1 MVKMSFFKV
10 RFFSLI
16 FVSLAFISCGNLFEN
31 QLSSEDTKNLA
42 AETSLTTPATT
53 TENQNFVLTG
63 SMVIDGAMP
72 DFNFNN
78 DSADSRSALP
88 ELTAGTVEYFVYATD
103 GDGNTVD
110 GSFGEGS
117 SSKTFSIPLVFGKT
131 WTITCGMRNKNGS
144 REEFLTASS
153 TPKTYT
159 SSNYTDS
166 LVLYPAPATSGK
178 GEVELSISVPSSIT
192 RVTVTC
198 VSPNKDDWTISAVD
212 FTAGSGTTNGTAVLK
227 TGTTDASKI
236 KSGFYKISLN
246 FYKGTGG
253 TEFVFQ
259 TSQSI
264 NVFYGLKTTKWKDA
278 SADSSASPILSDG
291 TFVLTENNIK
301 QFLATNFYV
310 GPSGATGAATPADTN
325 DGSHNAPFA
334 TLERALT
341 QIENYGL
348 PENNYKIHISD
359 LVFPDA
365 AATAGYTISSSFD
378 NKMNSL
384 TLMGLTT
391 VNADGISGNDR
402 FRALTISTSKKV
414 TIKNLTISDGKAEDG
429 AGIYYNGTGKLIIDN
444 CIIKDN
450 EATRNGGAIY
460 SSGNVQIISTNIT
473 INVISGDTAGTG
485 EGLYIFSGSV
495 TMTGGGISQNIS
507 QLADS
512 GAIFVRK
519 GAEFNFNDG
528 LISDNGSRAIYNHGT
543 VNITAGTIS
552 GHTALRGGAIFN
564 NGSLNISDGR
574 ITGNS
579 AIKNPEGVGGNGGAI
594 YVNGAD
600 TTVTPNVIPSL
611 EITGGTITG
620 NTAECFGGGIYNASK
635 LTVSGGEISGNYIT
649 GTENCGGGA
658 VAVYSETIIKGAA
671 YIPAGTD
678 GKNDIYLY
686 DSGDGVNKFHVL
698 IASPLTE
705 SQIIKLTP
713 KAYSE
718 NRPMIALATSS
729 TADLTVEYT
738 KFTAGPDEG
747 GYNYSI
753 SNEGLLKADLSILI
767 NKDVT
772 GSSFAGTSA
781 ISGSEVFVSG
791 RSFAIRPLEAS
802 DHEVTQGEYETYCI
816 YSGSGTEIP
825 TAAVGK
831 GAFYPVYYVSWYDA
845 IVYCNLRTI
854 AEMGI
859 EHCVYSIG
867 GEKNP
872 SQWDGKTAG
881 TGANAGKYCGPTG
894 TERNDAWDAVTMDT
908 TADGWR
914 LPVEVEWEYLARQ
927 GDLTGTQY
935 TYSGNNNIDN
945 VAYYKGS
952 PETKNGTKAHEV
964 KGKTANDLG
973 LYDMTGNVFEWVWD
987 WFTSPL
993 DSAITYQG
1001 PTYAQANSGKEKV
1014 FCGGAYSK
1022 IASDCKLNKRGW
1034 YQPPHLRFGDIGFRV
1049 VRGALEEAGSGPVT
1063 TATPLTLEAEV
1074 AGAIVT
1080 FTNKASG
1087 AVTYKV
1093 NGGTAQTIP
1102 AGESAEIELATVGA
1116 KVQFFGDNAS
1126 YGYTASNGAIDTTN
1140 CSNISC
1146 SDDCY
1151 VYGNIMSLVSSA
1163 GYESSKE
1170 LTSDATFAYLFAN
1183 NTKIKN
1189 KTGSELILPATTLK
1203 SKCYMGMF
1211 KGCTGLT
1218 AAPELPATM
1227 LASSCYSSMFSS
1239 CKNLTTA
1246 PALPATTLADYCYYS
1261 MFSTCENLTTTPA
1274 LPATTLAEHCY
1285 EQMFYSCKNLTTTPA
1300 QLPATTLTN
1309 YCYRNMFSQ
1318 CSSLSTAP
1326 EILATT
1332 FASYCCSS
1340 MFSGCTS
1347 LTTAPELL
1355 ATTLAN
1361 SCCNLMFS
1369 NCTSLATAPTLL
1381 PATMLANS
1389 CYREMFKNCENL
1401 TTTPTLPATTLASYC
1416 YYSMFYGCTSL
1427 TSAPELPATMLTSSC
1442 YDAMFC
1448 GCTSLTT
1455 APELPALI
1463 LTDYCYREMFYDCT
1477 NLNNVTCFATDISAS
1492 NCTKDWLSGVA
1503 STGTFT
1509 QAPGVI
1515 WSTGNSGIPSG
1526 WTTAG
1531 GNWIGS
1537 KNPYQTKV
1545 VGDIVFTDGSAS
1557 SYTELNS
1564 LTDDQKAAAIAL
1576 IFYKGADCNDEGNS
1590 TPRTLGVG
1598 LKHNKDG
1605 IRWCRSET
1613 DENSANAFN
1622 INITT
1627 IQCSVS
1633 GDAGALTITGDKNG
1647 SDNLDQIAA
1656 FLTANGSSDDT
1667 GTDENYPAFYFAKN
1681 YKNMEGSRVNGT
1693 AFADNWY
1700 LPSIAELYQIHLCIK
1715 DTMNGFNIDEAS
1727 DALGGDKFTTSAY
1740 RSSSQCVES
1749 DQYVCHLY
1757 ISTGMYRASIKAGSA
1772 GYICV
1777 IREF

>member
-1 MVKMSFFKV
+1 MSMVKLSFSKV

-42 AETSLTTPATT
+42 AETSLTTPAAT
-53 TENQNFVLTG
+53 TENQTFVLTG
-63 SMVIDGAMP
+63 SMVLDGAMP
-72 DFNFNN
+72 DFNSN
-78 DSADSRSALP
+78 SGETGESRSALP
-88 ELTAGTVEYFVYATD
+88 ELSAGTVEYFVYATD

-117 SSKTFSIPLVFGKT
+117 NSKTFSIPLVFEKT
-131 WTITCGMRNKNGS
+131 WTITCGIRNKTGGQ
-144 REEFLTASS
+144 EEFLKASS

-159 SSNYTDS
+159 ATNYTDP
-166 LVLYPAPATSGK
+166 LVLYPVPATSGK

-192 RVTVTC
+192 RVTISC
-198 VSPNKDDWTISAVD
+198 VSPNKNDWSISAVD
-212 FTAGSGTTNGTAVLK
+212 FTAGSGTANGTAVLK

-236 KSGFYKISLN
+236 KSGLYKIRLN

-278 SADSSASPILSDG
+278 AASSAASPIKSDG

-348 PENNYKIHISD
+348 PENDYKIHISD

-384 TLMGLTT
+384 TLMGLTA

-552 GHTALRGGAIFN
+552 GHTAIRGGAIFN

-579 AIKNPEGVGGNGGAI
+579 AIKNPEGAGGNGGAI

-620 NTAECFGGGIYNASK
+620 NTAECFGGGIFNASK

-649 GTENCGGGA
+649 GTEDCAGGA
-658 VAVYSETIIKGAA
+658 IAVYSETIIKDAA
-671 YIPAGTD
+671 YIPAGAD
-678 GKNDIYLY
+678 GKNDIFLY
-686 DSGDGVNKFHVL
+686 DSGDY
-698 IASPLTE
+698 LTKHRVYIG
-705 SQIIKLTP
+705 SSLTQAQTIKLTP
-713 KAYSE
+713 KIYSD
-718 NRPMIALATSS
+718 NRPMIELAASS
-729 TADLTVEYT
+729 TADLAVEYT

-767 NKDVT
+767 NKDVN

-791 RSFAIRPLEAS
+791 RSFNIRPIEAS

-816 YSGSGTEIP
+816 YSGSGSEIP
-825 TAAVGK
+825 TVDVGK
-831 GAFYPVYYVSWYDA
+831 GVFYPVYYVSWYDA

-859 EHCVYSIG
+859 DHCVYSIG

-914 LPVEVEWEYLARQ
+914 LPVEAEWEYLARQ

-987 WFTSPL
+987 WYTSPL

-1022 IASDCKLNKRGW
+1022 NASDCKLNKRGW

-1049 VRGALEEAGSGPVT
+1049 VRGALEDAG
-1063 TATPLTLEAEV
+1063 
-1074 AGAIVT
+1074 
-1080 FTNKASG
+1080 
-1087 AVTYKV
+1087 
-1093 NGGTAQTIP
+1093 
-1102 AGESAEIELATVGA
+1102 
-1116 KVQFFGDNAS
+1116 
-1126 YGYTASNGAIDTTN
+1126 
-1140 CSNISC
+1140 
-1146 SDDCY
+1146 
-1151 VYGNIMSLVSSA
+1151 
-1163 GYESSKE
+1163 
-1170 LTSDATFAYLFAN
+1170 
-1183 NTKIKN
+1183 
-1189 KTGSELILPATTLK
+1189 
-1203 SKCYMGMF
+1203 
-1211 KGCTGLT
+1211 
-1218 AAPELPATM
+1218 
-1227 LASSCYSSMFSS
+1227 
-1239 CKNLTTA
+1239 
-1246 PALPATTLADYCYYS
+1246 
-1261 MFSTCENLTTTPA
+1261 
-1274 LPATTLAEHCY
+1274 
-1285 EQMFYSCKNLTTTPA
+1285 
-1300 QLPATTLTN
+1300 
-1309 YCYRNMFSQ
+1309 
-1318 CSSLSTAP
+1318 
-1326 EILATT
+1326 
-1332 FASYCCSS
+1332 
-1340 MFSGCTS
+1340 
-1347 LTTAPELL
+1347 
-1355 ATTLAN
+1355 
-1361 SCCNLMFS
+1361 
-1369 NCTSLATAPTLL
+1369 
-1381 PATMLANS
+1381 
-1389 CYREMFKNCENL
+1389 
-1401 TTTPTLPATTLASYC
+1401 
-1416 YYSMFYGCTSL
+1416 
-1427 TSAPELPATMLTSSC
+1427 
-1442 YDAMFC
+1442 
-1448 GCTSLTT
+1448 
-1455 APELPALI
+1455 
-1463 LTDYCYREMFYDCT
+1463 
-1477 NLNNVTCFATDISAS
+1477 
-1492 NCTKDWLSGVA
+1492 
-1503 STGTFT
+1503 
-1509 QAPGVI
+1509 
-1515 WSTGNSGIPSG
+1515 
-1526 WTTAG
+1526 
-1531 GNWIGS
+1531 IGS
-1537 KNPYQTKV
+1537 KAPSEAKA
-1545 VGDIVFTDGSAS
+1545 VGDIVFNDGSAMPYS
-1557 SYTELNS
+1557 DYAVLDADS
-1564 LTDDQKAAAIAL
+1564 QAALKTSAIAL
-1576 IFYKGADCNDEGNS
+1576 IFYKGTECSNDNATE
-1590 TPRTLGVG
+1590 RTLGVG
-1598 LKHNKDG
+1598 LIQSEDLV
-1605 IRWCRSET
+1605 WCVET
-1613 DENSANAFN
+1613 ANAHDVN
-1622 INITT
+1622 IDT
-1627 IQCSVS
+1627 IQCQPEQTEYPYTFDISDTS
-1633 GDAGALTITGDKNG
+1633 LDKNG
-1647 SDNLDQIAA
+1647 SDNLLQIANK
-1656 FLTANGSSDDT
+1656 LEEISYDDT
-1667 GTDENYPAFYFAKN
+1667 GLVGTLVTVRQGLENYPLISALNTYSAVRLPG
-1681 YKNMEGSRVNGT
+1681 ESTSRIPDSSPFKTG
-1693 AFADNWY
+1693 WY
-1700 LPSIAELYQIHLCIK
+1700 LPSFAELIQIRDAADIF
-1715 DTMNGFNIDEAS
+1715 DMNTAIET
-1727 DALGGDKFTTSAY
+1727 LGGMKFGNYAY
-1740 RSSSQCVES
+1740 WSSSQCS
-1749 DQYVCHLY
+1749 DA
-1757 ISTGMYRASIKAGSA
+1757 ASPNCALALIFNQKRLMKLSKETANHA
-1772 GYICV
+1772 CI